1 MTESKYRALVYARV
15 MSSSVVPH
23 VVPYSTP
30 PAGAPNVVVIVLDDV
45 GFGQLG
51 CFGSPIHTPNID
63 RLAANGLRFN
73 RFHVTSICSSTRAAL
88 LTGRNH
94 HAVGVGATQET
105 SFALPG
111 YNGRIP
117 RSAATLARILK
128 ENGYNTMAVGKWHLT
143 PQAEYS
149 AAGPFERWPLGMG
162 FERYYG
168 FLGAETNHW
177 APELVRDN
185 TPIPTPDTP
194 DYHLTEDLAHQAID
208 MMRSQHAAAPDKPFL
223 LWFATGAA
231 HAPHHVT
238 REWFEPYTGKFDE
251 GWEVLRERTFRE
263 QLRNGVIPP
272 DTTLTPRPSWV
283 PEWSSLSEGE
293 RRLFARYMEVFAG
306 FVTHTD
312 AQIGRILDHIEA
324 SGQADNTIV
333 MLMSDNGTSSEG
345 GPTGTLNEAASWLG
359 DHATVEEALE
369 HIDDRRTQPH
379 QPLPVGLG
387 LGGEQ
392 SVPAMEALFVA
403 RRRSGSAD
411 RALAVRNR
419 RCRIDSQPIHARRR
433 HHSHLARCHWAIDAR
448 RCRRGRSTA
457 CRRGRCARDLH

>member
-1 MTESKYRALVYARV
+1 

-30 PAGAPNVVVIVLDDV
+30 PVGAPNVVVIVLDDV

-51 CFGSPIHTPNID
+51 CFGSLIHTPNID

-128 ENGYNTMAVGKWHLT
+128 DNGYNTMAVGKWHLT

-194 DYHLTEDLAHQAID
+194 GYHLTEDLAHQAID

-238 REWFEPYTGKFDE
+238 REWFEPYAGKFDE

-272 DTTLTPRPSWV
+272 ATTLTPRPSWV
-283 PEWSSLSEGE
+283 PEWSSLSDGE

-312 AQIGRILDHIEA
+312 AQIGRILDHLET

-369 HIDDRRTQPH
+369 HIDEIGGPKHFNHYPWGWTWAGNTPFRRWKRETYR
-379 QPLPVGLG
+379 
-387 LGGEQ
+387 GGACDPFIV
-392 SVPAMEALFVA
+392 SWPAGIADA
-403 RRRSGSAD
+403 GSI
-411 RALAVRNR
+411 RN
-419 RCRIDSQPIHARRR
+419 QFTH
-433 HHSHLARCHWAIDAR
+433 AIDITPTLLGAIGLSMPAVVDGVDQQR
-448 RCRRGRSTA
+448 VDGVDAHAIFTDPSA
-457 CRRGRCARDLH
+457 